1 MHALAGLTPALFPR
15 DQAREAHCRVDQGA
29 GGRAGGGGRKH
40 ALAAGEA
47 PVPMVTWGDV
57 SAPKGGVSSLS
68 RDGPRAPGK
77 PPRAPSRGHKFQV
90 GQEGVNGGP
99 LPVSHSREVGVPSPA
114 HPRAPSRPAVAH
126 ARVHAANPAPPA
138 TRARTHDRVGLHA
151 RSVPRRVSR
160 HARRT
165 RPRSARRGPP
175 GSLWTGCLTPPA
187 RIRGGPVLGDSDTLQ
202 LSHDP
207 PCHTNSIHLLHI
219 GTNLP

>member
-1 MHALAGLTPALFPR
+1 MSQLQRGGFPPSAGTAPARRGSPRALRRGATSFRSGRKGLTA
-15 DQAREAHCRVDQGA
+15 
-29 GGRAGGGGRKH
+29 
-40 ALAAGEA
+40 
-47 PVPMVTWGDV
+47 
-57 SAPKGGVSSLS
+57 
-68 RDGPRAPGK
+68 
-77 PPRAPSRGHKFQV
+77 APSRFHTPGRW
-90 GQEGVNGGP
+90 GCRP
-99 LPVSHSREVGVPSPA
+99 
-114 HPRAPSRPAVAH
+114 PRTLARPAAQLSPTH
-126 ARVHAANPAPPA
+126 AYTQRTQPPPA